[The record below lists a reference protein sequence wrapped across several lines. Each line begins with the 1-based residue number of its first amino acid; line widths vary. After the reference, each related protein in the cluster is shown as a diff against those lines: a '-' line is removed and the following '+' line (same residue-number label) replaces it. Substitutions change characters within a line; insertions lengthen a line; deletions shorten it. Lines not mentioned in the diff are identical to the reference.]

1 MRDDFDVEDS
11 LRRYRAEPSARV
23 KQFVVTRFNEMR
35 DPGTTLRRAPSFW
48 KRPVPLYLAATAL
61 LILVGLSFA
70 AGRSTSWGGD
80 ETGSSRRSAGEKNPA
95 TSPDIEWV
103 AAENDLL

>member
-1 MRDDFDVEDS
+1 MRDDFDIEDV
-11 LRRYRAEPSARV
+11 LRRRPVKPTARV
-23 KQFVVTRFNEMR
+23 KQSVLARFNEMCDR
-35 DPGTTLRRAPSFW
+35 GTTRRGALSAW

-61 LILVGLSFA
+61 VILVGLSFA
-70 AGRSTSWGGD
+70 AGRITSRLG
-80 ETGSSRRSAGEKNPA
+80 GEKNIA